1 MPDSS
6 LGGIWFADVAAV
18 TCDRDAFGRVAV
30 ETPALHAAN
39 PNRAQ
44 HAYGR
49 GPFARLGFATGEQRP
64 GVFAVLVDG
73 RLRYLG
79 RTASLA
85 GSFGASGLGRIDARA
100 CVEPRELWR
109 CRVNGEIAQA
119 LRRGASVTVLFHP
132 SRHAADLERS
142 LIATL
147 APDWNDRSGAAGA
160 VPTGVATRVRALH
173 LAGRSVP
180 EIAADLQIR
189 EAFAYRIVA
198 KMAKHRFESES
209 EAG

>member
-1 MPDSS
+1 MPP
-6 LGGIWFADVAAV
+6 
-18 TCDRDAFGRVAV
+18 T
-30 ETPALHAAN
+30 
-39 PNRAQ
+39 
-44 HAYGR
+44 
-49 GPFARLGFATGEQRP
+49 
-64 GVFAVLVDG
+64 
-73 RLRYLG
+73 
-79 RTASLA
+79 
-85 GSFGASGLGRIDARA
+85 
-100 CVEPRELWR
+100 
-109 CRVNGEIAQA
+109 
-119 LRRGASVTVLFHP
+119 
-132 SRHAADLERS
+132 LERS

-198 KMAKHRFESES
+198 KMAKHRSESES